1 MTKLSLRRLWTLYKA
16 VAKAHGTSS
25 KWELVLLQDAFYG
38 GARGVLKVL
47 AYMIEQGEQDEMLRA
62 IERHGRQ
69 INRIQGLRPRA
80 RRH

>member
-16 VAKAHGTSS
+16 VAMAHGTRSRRD
-25 KWELVLLQDAFYG
+25 LMLLQDAFYG

-47 AYMIEQGEQDEMLRA
+47 AYMIEQGEQDEILGV